1 MNNILPDYTLFFYAY
16 QLSRLIK
23 SSFFCGWSWE
33 TRCAV
38 FFVGGR
44 GRRVVQ
50 CVIMQNILINDT
62 QKCLSNPPYDQYVV
76 KLREPRASSPIIMTM
91 MAAAVLLSFMM
102 TFKKGTF
109 KLI

>member
-1 MNNILPDYTLFFYAY
+1 M
-16 QLSRLIK
+16 
-23 SSFFCGWSWE
+23 
-33 TRCAV
+33 
-38 FFVGGR
+38 GGR